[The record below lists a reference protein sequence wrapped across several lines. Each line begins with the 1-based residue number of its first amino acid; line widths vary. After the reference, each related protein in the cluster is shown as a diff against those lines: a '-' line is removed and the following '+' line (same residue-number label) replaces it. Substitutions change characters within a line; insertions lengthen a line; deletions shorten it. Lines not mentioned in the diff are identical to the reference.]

1 MTRKTV
7 LHIAL
12 ALSFLLTSAGLALAA
27 RQQAPTDL
35 DTRQLP
41 WFINYV
47 EGGLDTSAGA
57 YPSIGI
63 RYTGDTY
70 IAYYDGTNADLR
82 FAHYVGADGDGNCG
96 DRNLWF
102 CETVDS
108 EGDVGRHSSL
118 AFTASSVFLGGVR
131 YGISYYDATNGA
143 LKYAY
148 YNCTHVPPITCEWI
162 IETIQDST
170 IIGASYGTYTVLKY
184 QTDNTPIIAY
194 RYSSNI
200 IGGDALKYAYYVGGG
215 TGDCGE
221 TNDWVCETIDAS
233 DGTGQYISMDL
244 DANEAPHFTYY
255 DSANNA
261 LRYAWYQGIFAEGCS
276 TAGWE
281 CLTIDTQG
289 GKYSSYNYL
298 DGDPDEEE
306 VAYYDPVSG
315 MLKYAYVNPGDAD
328 NNCGDDGGT
337 FTWRCEDM
345 ENIGVDLLNGDVFLT
360 LDGDNYP
367 LIAYLDGA
375 EDLAPS
381 SLRIARPN
389 SAIGEFIGNCGPSG
403 GLFDLWTCTTLDNG
417 DAELDEAYYLS
428 AATNPETGLVGIA
441 YYENDEAN
449 MEGNLKIAWQWNV
462 TYLPVV
468 VR

>member
-1 MTRKTV
+1 M
-7 LHIAL
+7 
-12 ALSFLLTSAGLALAA
+12 
-27 RQQAPTDL
+27 
-35 DTRQLP
+35 
-41 WFINYV
+41 
-47 EGGLDTSAGA
+47 
-57 YPSIGI
+57 
-63 RYTGDTY
+63 
-70 IAYYDGTNADLR
+70 
-82 FAHYVGADGDGNCG
+82 
-96 DRNLWF
+96 
-102 CETVDS
+102 
-108 EGDVGRHSSL
+108 
-118 AFTASSVFLGGVR
+118 
-131 YGISYYDATNGA
+131 
-143 LKYAY
+143 
-148 YNCTHVPPITCEWI
+148 
-162 IETIQDST
+162 
-170 IIGASYGTYTVLKY
+170 
-184 QTDNTPIIAY
+184 
-194 RYSSNI
+194 
-200 IGGDALKYAYYVGGG
+200 
-215 TGDCGE
+215 
-221 TNDWVCETIDAS
+221 
-233 DGTGQYISMDL
+233 
-244 DANEAPHFTYY
+244 
-255 DSANNA
+255 
-261 LRYAWYQGIFAEGCS
+261 
-276 TAGWE
+276 
-281 CLTIDTQG
+281 
-289 GKYSSYNYL
+289 
-298 DGDPDEEE
+298 
-306 VAYYDPVSG
+306 AYYDPVSG

-337 FTWRCEDM
+337 FTWRCEDV